1 MICAEIP
8 VVLPLLNETQS
19 FKPVETTSFIEINNP
34 GFWICLFFL
43 IIIFFYCCYLI
54 YFSFTVKT
62 KKQKFDYFPIVSVLV
77 DAKNASNTI
86 RRRIENL
93 LKQNYP
99 KNKYEIIVYDRNS
112 KDNTEVICREY
123 EKQGKIKY
131 IRGDERYEIKGPL
144 LDLAIEKLAKGE
156 ILLLTDPDVISE
168 KNWILEMVQP
178 FKDPK
183 VGVVAG
189 TVHCGNYYKG
199 FFPLMRAVEDEWR
212 FVAPMLR
219 NSDTVFPVGANQ
231 ALRREAWEQTKF
243 GNKILDDLD
252 ITTRIIDKGWK
263 SVGVSATGVEEEVET
278 LQQYWKQRTR
288 WYRVNVGEYFG
299 KTKFWKKFI
308 EALPHSIQLI
318 MAALMIIFVFSL
330 FSKTLWALV
339 LLDFILLNVAM
350 VIAFI
355 RTKTGVNFIPYISLY
370 LIIDTLFFVVTV
382 FYVQI
387 VGRFVNVTKEA
398 WPSLQVGTYH
408 SGSELKTWFFKFGRK
423 VKDYTKM

>member
-1 MICAEIP
+1 MLNTETP
-8 VVLPLLNETQS
+8 VILPLLNETRVAPAESIS
-19 FKPVETTSFIEINNP
+19 FVEVNNP

-43 IIIFFYCCYLI
+43 VVIFFYCCYLI
-54 YFSFTVKT
+54 YFSLTIKI
-62 KKQKFDYFPIVSVLV
+62 KKQKFNYFPTVSVLV
-77 DAKNASNTI
+77 DAKNAGNTI
-86 RRRIENL
+86 KRRIENL

-112 KDNTEVICREY
+112 KDNTEAICREY
-123 EKQGKIKY
+123 EKKGKIKY
-131 IRGDERYEIKGPL
+131 IRGKYEIKGPL
-144 LDLAIEKLAKGE
+144 LDLAIEKLAKGD
-156 ILLLTDPDVISE
+156 ILLLSDPDVISE
-168 KNWILEMVQP
+168 KNWILGMVQP

-231 ALRREAWEQTKF
+231 ALRRKAWEQTKF
-243 GNKILDDLD
+243 GNKVLDDLD

-278 LQQYWKQRTR
+278 LQQYWRQRTR
-288 WYRVNVGEYFG
+288 WYKVNIGEYFG
-299 KTKFWKKFI
+299 KTKFWKKFL
-308 EALPHSIQLI
+308 EALPHSIQLV
-318 MAALMIIFVFSL
+318 MAILMVVFFFSL
-330 FSKTLWALV
+330 FSKTLLFLV
-339 LLDFILLNVAM
+339 LLNFIMLNAAM

-355 RTKTGVNFIPYISLY
+355 RIKTGVNFIPYISLY
-370 LIIDTLFFVVTV
+370 LIVDTWFFVVTLI
-382 FYVQI
+382 YVQTI
-387 VGRFVNVTKEA
+387 GRFVNVTKEA
-398 WPSLQVGTYH
+398 WPSLQAGTYH
-408 SGSELKTWFFKFGRK
+408 AGTELRTWFFKFGKK